1 MIINNKY
8 ILYFGTHKQSSARL
22 SVNEQQQQPKSDAYI
37 YSMAPQSCSQYV
49 LNAMND
55 FYNTCRTDTLYPF
68 KSLSTYYT
76 TPKGMVADC
85 YIWNGISLTLPSP
98 SPSPVKSTSSRSAS
112 STAPTVE
119 TSPTLETSSSA
130 EPPSTG
136 PSPTEISNS
145 TQSGAQTSSPTST
158 SSENGGIVMT
168 RTSTAAAISPSAGSV
183 VADTKSATP
192 ASVGVIVGFL
202 MGALV
207 VGLGIFWY
215 VFRKRRK
222 EQPRIWEN
230 AFFNGGGHSAQ
241 GQDDDNDALI
251 PLYAS
256 PTPAPG
262 TSPFVGANAEIA
274 RVSTK
279 SSFGERELGPVPRR
293 GDTVLERPVHTPETA
308 TLRTATTRTLMSN
321 ESVYDDQTIDELS
334 VLPPPIPPVYMM
346 HDTSHIIDAYSEPEE
361 IQILSKEKEA
371 KSLSAPQRNPF
382 DDILSPTATVVSP
395 ATAAA
400 KGSRRGMSGISP
412 IDWDVE
418 QVALWALTVDSF
430 GPRVSVSL
438 RSHGVTGEMLFKLT
452 NEQMREDLGL
462 YRLNDRMSFSAAIER
477 LRPTLAEPPSYHP

>member
-1 MIINNKY
+1 M
-8 ILYFGTHKQSSARL
+8 SSSSSNERCLVL
-22 SVNEQQQQPKSDAYI
+22 SNAYSDAYI

-85 YIWNGISLTLPSP
+85 YIWNDISLTLPSP

-112 STAPTVE
+112 TAPTAE
-119 TSPTLETSSSA
+119 TSPTLEPSSSA
-130 EPPSTG
+130 ELPSTG
-136 PSPTEISNS
+136 PSSTDISTS
-145 TQSGAQTSSPTST
+145 TQSLAQISSPTST
-158 SSENGGIVMT
+158 SEIGGRVMT
-168 RTSTAAAISPSAGSV
+168 KTTAAEISPSAGSAV
-183 VADTKSATP
+183 VADTKSSTP

-207 VGLGIFWY
+207 VGVGIFWY
-215 VFRKRRK
+215 AFRKRRK

-230 AFFNGGGHSAQ
+230 AFFSGGHSAQ
-241 GQDDDNDALI
+241 DHDQDNDALI

-256 PTPAPG
+256 PTESPG
-262 TSPFVGANAEIA
+262 MSPFVAGNAEIA
-274 RVSTK
+274 RVTTK
-279 SSFGERELGPVPRR
+279 SSFGSTELGPVPRR
-293 GDTVLERPVHTPETA
+293 GDTVLERPVHTPETV
-308 TLRTATTRTLMSN
+308 TLRTRN
-321 ESVYDDQTIDELS
+321 ESVYDDQAIDELS
-334 VLPPPIPPVYMM
+334 ILPPPIPPVYMM
-346 HDTSHIIDAYSEPEE
+346 HSDASHIIDAYSEPEE

-371 KSLSAPQRNPF
+371 KSLAAAPQRNPF
-382 DDILSPTATVVSP
+382 DDILSPSTATVSSP
-395 ATAAA
+395 TTTAA
-400 KGSRRGMSGISP
+400 KDSRRGMSGISP
-412 IDWDVE
+412 FDWDVE

-430 GPRVSVSL
+430 GPHVSLSL

-477 LRPTLAEPPSYHP
+477 LRPTLAAPPSYQP

>member
-1 MIINNKY
+1 M
-8 ILYFGTHKQSSARL
+8 SSSSTNQRCLVL
-22 SVNEQQQQPKSDAYI
+22 SNAYSDAYI
-37 YSMAPQSCSQYV
+37 YSMALQSCSQYV

-98 SPSPVKSTSSRSAS
+98 SPSSVKSTSSRTAS
-112 STAPTVE
+112 STEPTAE
-119 TSPTLETSSSA
+119 TSPTPEPSSSA
-130 EPPSTG
+130 TEPPSTG

-145 TQSGAQTSSPTST
+145 TQSVAQISSPTST
-158 SSENGGIVMT
+158 SSEIVMT
-168 RTSTAAAISPSAGSV
+168 RTSTAAAISPSSGTV
-183 VADTKSATP
+183 VVDTKSSTP

-230 AFFNGGGHSAQ
+230 AFLNGGHSAQ
-241 GQDDDNDALI
+241 DRDQDDALI

-256 PTPAPG
+256 PT
-262 TSPFVGANAEIA
+262 
-274 RVSTK
+274 RVTTK
-279 SSFGERELGPVPRR
+279 TSFGSSELGPSR
-293 GDTVLERPVHTPETA
+293 GDTVLERPVHTPETV
-308 TLRTATTRTLMSN
+308 TLRTRN
-321 ESVYDDQTIDELS
+321 ESVYDDQATDELTI
-334 VLPPPIPPVYMM
+334 PPPIPPVYMM
-346 HDTSHIIDAYSEPEE
+346 HSDTSHIIDAYSEPEE

-371 KSLSAPQRNPF
+371 KSLAAAATQRNPF
-382 DDILSPTATVVSP
+382 DDILSPTTATVVSP
-395 ATAAA
+395 TAAA
-400 KGSRRGMSGISP
+400 AAKDSRRGMSGISP

-430 GPRVSVSL
+430 GPHVSSSL
-438 RSHGVTGEMLFKLT
+438 RLHGVTGEMLFKLT

-477 LRPTLAEPPSYHP
+477 LRPTLAAPPSYQP

>member
-1 MIINNKY
+1 
-8 ILYFGTHKQSSARL
+8 
-22 SVNEQQQQPKSDAYI
+22 
-37 YSMAPQSCSQYV
+37 MAPQSCSQYV

-136 PSPTEISNS
+136 PSPTEIS
-145 TQSGAQTSSPTST
+145 TQSVAQTSSPTST

-207 VGLGIFWY
+207 VGLGIFC
-215 VFRKRRK
+215 
-222 EQPRIWEN
+222 
-230 AFFNGGGHSAQ
+230 HSAQ

-412 IDWDVE
+412 FDWDVE